1 MSVRLGRLIVPSVC
15 ILISIFY
22 FIYTINLP
30 KAKLGDPNAPM
41 YFPLIISIFL
51 FIMSVIYFIKEL
63 LKHYPKKEEVKLLFK
78 GRAPVLII
86 STLIISLIYAFIFE
100 RIGYLASTIL
110 YMLAILFIVNGRN
123 KWLVNLSVAVLFSV
137 GSWYVFYHLLDV
149 SLP

>member
-1 MSVRLGRLIVPSVC
+1 MGRLIVPSVC

-63 LKHYPKKEEVKLLFK
+63 LKNYPKKEEVKLLFK

>member
-1 MSVRLGRLIVPSVC
+1 LGRLIVPSVC

-51 FIMSVIYFIKEL
+51 FIMSVIYFIKVL

>member
-1 MSVRLGRLIVPSVC
+1 MGRLIVPSVC

-51 FIMSVIYFIKEL
+51 FNMSVIYFIKEL

>member
-1 MSVRLGRLIVPSVC
+1 MGRLIVPSVC

>member
-1 MSVRLGRLIVPSVC
+1 
-15 ILISIFY
+15 LISIFY

>member
-1 MSVRLGRLIVPSVC
+1 
-15 ILISIFY
+15 LISIFY

-63 LKHYPKKEEVKLLFK
+63 LKNYPKKEEVKLLFK

>member
-1 MSVRLGRLIVPSVC
+1 MGRLIVPSVC

-63 LKHYPKKEEVKLLFK
+63 LKDYPKKEEVKLLFK
-78 GRAPVLII
+78 GGAPVLII

>member
-1 MSVRLGRLIVPSVC
+1 
-15 ILISIFY
+15 
-22 FIYTINLP
+22 
-30 KAKLGDPNAPM
+30 
-41 YFPLIISIFL
+41 
-51 FIMSVIYFIKEL
+51 MSVIYFIKEL

>member
-1 MSVRLGRLIVPSVC
+1 LGRLIVPSVC

>member
-1 MSVRLGRLIVPSVC
+1 MGRLILPSVC